1 MNIIVCIKRVPMTQE
16 VDLEID
22 GNGKGRQNRVS
33 GLRDQ

>member
-22 GNGKGRQNRVS
+22 EFEKDV
-33 GLRDQ
+33 